1 MIMKIKSCL
10 VGYLERKKIR
20 EMKSEEDKLINY
32 LEKMKI
38 G

>member
-1 MIMKIKSCL
+1 MKIKSCV
-10 VGYLERKKIR
+10 VGYLERKKRR
-20 EMKSEEDKLINY
+20 EMKNNDDKLINY